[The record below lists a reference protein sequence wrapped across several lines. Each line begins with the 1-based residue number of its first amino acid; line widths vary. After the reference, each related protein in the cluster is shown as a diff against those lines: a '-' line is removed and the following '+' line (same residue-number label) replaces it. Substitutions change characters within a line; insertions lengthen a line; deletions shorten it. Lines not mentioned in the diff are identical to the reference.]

1 MEQTQVSSSKMA
13 VILAM
18 FIASEFMVTYGNV
31 NAGRDTW
38 FALLLTVLGTLFLA
52 LLYYFLLTIIPQG
65 DLFIALDQAFG
76 KILGK
81 LLIILYIAYGL
92 IVATISFYQFNSFIR
107 ILSFGNTPY
116 LFIALIVL
124 TVLYFLLR
132 SGLKAIIQL
141 FVIIFPVFM
150 AMLILSFL
158 LLYPEYQFSNFLPL
172 LKTPLKQI
180 AKSSLSFG
188 VVSFGDA
195 ILLTGLGVIVVPK
208 LTYQK
213 VFGRGIIGGGLMY
226 LLAVLM
232 HLLVFDA
239 PLTDLLVFPTYSA
252 IALIDVAQFIT
263 RIQVL
268 LSSVFINSVLLKVL
282 IGLEFALEGL
292 KNLFPKGSK
301 KFFYVW
307 VLLVILGLSYLLFP
321 NFEALRIFK
330 EKYAWF
336 KIVWQVGIPLLLLI
350 VLIIRKVVFKKE
362 FTDPSAEGKRPQVI
376 SR

>member
-180 AKSSLSFG
+180 VKSSLSFG

-208 LTYQK
+208 LTYRK

-268 LSSVFINSVLLKVL
+268 LSSVFINAVLLKVL

-292 KNLFPKGSK
+292 KKLFPKGSK

>member
-208 LTYQK
+208 LPYRK

-268 LSSVFINSVLLKVL
+268 LSSVFINAVLLKVL

>member
-208 LTYQK
+208 LTYRK
-213 VFGRGIIGGGLMY
+213 VFDRGIIGGGLMY

-268 LSSVFINSVLLKVL
+268 LSSVFINAVLLKVL

>member
-1 MEQTQVSSSKMA
+1 
-13 VILAM
+13 
-18 FIASEFMVTYGNV
+18 
-31 NAGRDTW
+31 
-38 FALLLTVLGTLFLA
+38 
-52 LLYYFLLTIIPQG
+52 
-65 DLFIALDQAFG
+65 
-76 KILGK
+76 
-81 LLIILYIAYGL
+81 
-92 IVATISFYQFNSFIR
+92 
-107 ILSFGNTPY
+107 
-116 LFIALIVL
+116 
-124 TVLYFLLR
+124 
-132 SGLKAIIQL
+132 
-141 FVIIFPVFM
+141 
-150 AMLILSFL
+150 
-158 LLYPEYQFSNFLPL
+158 
-172 LKTPLKQI
+172 
-180 AKSSLSFG
+180 
-188 VVSFGDA
+188 
-195 ILLTGLGVIVVPK
+195 
-208 LTYQK
+208 
-213 VFGRGIIGGGLMY
+213 MY

-268 LSSVFINSVLLKVL
+268 LSSVFINAVLLKVL